1 MNAETELTM
10 ESEDLTALLDH
21 LEATGVSRGQAAR
34 LVDEVLAHFSETSE
48 EFVRRRHRELQ
59 ADGVANAV
67 SFAAIA
73 GELAQRRVA
82 GPRLSERQIRRVIY
96 G

>member
-1 MNAETELTM
+1 MSKLPSRM
-10 ESEDLTALLDH
+10 VSEDLTALLDH

-34 LVDEVLAHFSETSE
+34 LVDEVLAYFSETPE

-59 ADGVANAV
+59 AHGVANSA

-73 GELAQRRVA
+73 SELAQRRVA
-82 GPRLSERQIRRVIY
+82 GPRLPERQNRPVTY

>member
-1 MNAETELTM
+1 MV
-10 ESEDLTALLDH
+10 SEDLTLLLDH
-21 LEATGVSRGQAAR
+21 LERTGVSRGQAAR
-34 LVDEVLAHFSETSE
+34 LVDEVLAYFAETPE

-67 SFAAIA
+67 GFAAIA
-73 GELAQRRVA
+73 GELSQRRVA
-82 GPRLSERQIRRVIY
+82 GPKLSERQIRRVIY